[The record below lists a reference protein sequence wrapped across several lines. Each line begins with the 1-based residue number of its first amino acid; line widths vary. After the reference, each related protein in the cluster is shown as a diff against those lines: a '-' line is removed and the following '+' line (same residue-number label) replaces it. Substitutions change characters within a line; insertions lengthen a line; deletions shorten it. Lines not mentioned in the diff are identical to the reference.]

1 MKAATNNHMAQNT
14 GEYHGIIINRSQAD
28 HSIFNKLEIIGK
40 RKSLFGLLT
49 LYKTRVQPEKI
60 DATIKLLQ
68 SNMASRLFLK
78 KQEFYSHFYRN
89 NELIVV
95 FRDAI
100 FKISPDKSTWKDAI
114 AHGRSLKIAD
124 KQLDFTPNTFENET
138 Y

>member
-1 MKAATNNHMAQNT
+1 MTAATNSNISDNT
-14 GEYHGIIINRSQAD
+14 REYHGIIINRSQRD
-28 HSIFNKLEIIGK
+28 RSVFSKLEIIGK

-49 LYKTRVQPEKI
+49 LYKIRIKPEKI
-60 DATIKLLQ
+60 DITIKLLQ

-78 KQEFYSHFYRN
+78 KQEFYFHFYRD

-95 FRDAI
+95 FRDSI
-100 FKISPDKSTWKDAI
+100 FKISPDKSTWNDAI

-124 KQLDFTPNTFENET
+124 KQLDFTPNTFESET